1 MSDHQHIATADQPP
15 TAEDARR
22 MLRDADRAARRAPSE
37 LPAALVSLGVLCATG
52 SFGTTAMHVASRV
65 SDTASFSPVTGVII
79 TSFAWILAWMVP
91 ILLVRDRWRRGLG
104 ARWLLA
110 MSVWALLWV
119 LGMVLASSIL
129 ALVIS
134 PMFLVLF
141 VVLFAHEASLARRDA
156 QARSAR

>member
-1 MSDHQHIATADQPP
+1 MSDHQPIATADHPP

-22 MLRDADRAARRAPSE
+22 MLRDADRAAHRAPSQM
-37 LPAALVSLGVLCATG
+37 PAALVSLGVLCATG
-52 SFGTTAMHVASRV
+52 SFGTTAMHLVSRIPA
-65 SDTASFSPVTGVII
+65 TASFSPVTSVII
-79 TSFAWILAWMVP
+79 TSFAWILAGLVP
-91 ILLVRDRWRRGLG
+91 ILLVRDRWRRGLA
-104 ARWLLA
+104 ARWLIA
-110 MSVWALLWV
+110 MGVWALLWV

-141 VVLFAHEASLARRDA
+141 VVVFAHEASLARRDA